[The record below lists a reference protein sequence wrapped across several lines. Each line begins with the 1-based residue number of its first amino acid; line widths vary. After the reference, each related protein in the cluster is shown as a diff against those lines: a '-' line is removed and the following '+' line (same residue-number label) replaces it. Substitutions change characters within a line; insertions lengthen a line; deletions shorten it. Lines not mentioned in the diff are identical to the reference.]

1 MNSNLLFILFS
12 DNPSDILLFFGRFHP
27 LIVHLPIGFLLLAGL
42 AEFSTK
48 WEKFEP
54 IKNLIHYIWLL
65 GVISTF
71 FAVVLGYFLSLSG
84 DYNEDI
90 IFWHQRGGIAIL
102 ILSIVYYFISKR
114 QISIPFQGNTIL
126 LSGIA
131 FMIFYTGHMGGNLT
145 HGSTYLFEYAPNPI
159 RKLAGLPN
167 KSMSRKNLTLID
179 SADVYLDLIS
189 PIMDKRCI
197 SCHNLEKKKG
207 DLNLT
212 SFSSL
217 MKGGESGKIIIPGDI
232 SSSDL
237 FRRITLPTNHKD
249 FMPTEGKQPLT
260 ADQVALI
267 GWWIIKNAPS
277 SGYLT
282 ALNPNKQI
290 INNVNRQLGLD
301 DFNFLRQK
309 VQPPKKEIVDSLSNS
324 GFIVN
329 VLMKENYF
337 LEANFSLSEKE
348 LTNNSIETLLQIK
361 KQLIWLN
368 LTDSNV
374 SDDNLKKIGE
384 LERLMKLNLSKTKI
398 SDKGL
403 SHLEKLEKLESLNL
417 FRTKVSN
424 ELINVIPKLPNL
436 KRLYLSESNATEGI
450 VSQLKKSK
458 PDMEIIFDSK

>member
-1 MNSNLLFILFS
+1 MSFNLLFILFS
-12 DNPSDILLFFGRFHP
+12 DNPSDTLLFFGRFHP
-27 LIVHLPIGFLLLAGL
+27 LIVHLPIGFLLLAVL

-48 WEKFEP
+48 WKKFKP
-54 IKNLIHYIWLL
+54 IQNFIHYIWLL

-71 FAVVLGYFLSLSG
+71 FAVFLGYFLSLSG

-90 IFWHQRGGIAIL
+90 IFWHKWGGVAIL

-114 QISIPFQGNTIL
+114 QINIPVQGNAIL
-126 LSGIA
+126 LFGIA
-131 FMIFYTGHMGGNLT
+131 FLIFYTGHMGGNLT

-159 RKLAGLPN
+159 RRLAGLPN
-167 KSMSRKNLTLID
+167 QSVPRKNLTLID
-179 SADVYLDLIS
+179 SVDIYLDLIS

-217 MKGGESGKIIIPGDI
+217 MKGGESGKIIIPGDK

-237 FRRITLPTNHKD
+237 FRRITLPANHKD

-260 ADQVALI
+260 GDQVALI
-267 GWWIIKNAPS
+267 GWWIEKNAPS
-277 SGYLT
+277 TGYLT
-282 ALNPNKQI
+282 ALNPNKEI
-290 INNVNRQLGLD
+290 IDNVNRQLGLD
-301 DFNFLRQK
+301 DFNFLRKK
-309 VQPPKKEIVDSLSNS
+309 VQPPKKEIIDSLSNN
-324 GFIVN
+324 GFILN

-337 LEANFSLSEKE
+337 LEANFSLSKKK
-348 LTNNSIETLLQIK
+348 LTPNTIETLLQIK

-368 LTDSNV
+368 LTGSNV

-403 SHLEKLEKLESLNL
+403 THLEKLEKLESLNL
-417 FRTKVSN
+417 FRTKVSD
-424 ELINVIPKLPNL
+424 ELINVIPKIPNL
-436 KRLYLSESNATEGI
+436 KRLYLSESNATEEI

-458 PDMEIIFDSK
+458 QNLEIIFDSN

>member
-1 MNSNLLFILFS
+1 
-12 DNPSDILLFFGRFHP
+12 
-27 LIVHLPIGFLLLAGL
+27 
-42 AEFSTK
+42 
-48 WEKFEP
+48 
-54 IKNLIHYIWLL
+54 
-65 GVISTF
+65 
-71 FAVVLGYFLSLSG
+71 
-84 DYNEDI
+84 
-90 IFWHQRGGIAIL
+90 
-102 ILSIVYYFISKR
+102 
-114 QISIPFQGNTIL
+114 
-126 LSGIA
+126 
-131 FMIFYTGHMGGNLT
+131 MGGNLT

-167 KSMSRKNLTLID
+167 KSRSRKNLTLID
-179 SADVYLDLIS
+179 SVDVYLDLIS

-267 GWWIIKNAPS
+267 GWWINKNAPS

-282 ALNPNKQI
+282 ALNPNKEI

-309 VQPPKKEIVDSLSNS
+309 VQPPKKEIIDSLSNS

-424 ELINVIPKLPNL
+424 ELINIIPKLPNL
-436 KRLYLSESNATEGI
+436 K
-450 VSQLKKSK
+450 KSK
-458 PDMEIIFDSK
+458 MYFFSMLSFMRYFLFAISNCICSKHVL